1 MNETDANSVMTVR
14 EISEF
19 LRLTEATVYKLLNE
33 GKLPGRKVGGQWRCS
48 RYGWSKWLY
57 GNFLPSEDLGNKEVL
72 LIEE

>member
-19 LRLTEATVYKLLNE
+19 LRLTEATVYKLLHE

-48 RYGWSKWLY
+48 RRAIEGWL
-57 GNFLPSEDLGNKEVL
+57 GEEDKESHG
-72 LIEE
+72 EEKLQQQLNDI